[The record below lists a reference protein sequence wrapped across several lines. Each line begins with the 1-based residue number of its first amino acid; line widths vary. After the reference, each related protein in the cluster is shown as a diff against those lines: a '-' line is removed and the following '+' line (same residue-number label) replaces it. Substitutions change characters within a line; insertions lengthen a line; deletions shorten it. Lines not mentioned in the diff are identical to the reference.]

1 MPKKIYRDAV
11 TKKRVEKEVSPDGRP
26 ELLRRSR
33 SIGMKTNNTSTRP
46 MMKLRNDTVENH
58 NKYEYAD
65 KKSHLDVC
73 VPEAKKKKLKY
84 V

>member
-1 MPKKIYRDAV
+1 MPKKIYRDKI
-11 TKKRVEKEVSPDGRP
+11 TRQRVEKEVSPEGRP

-33 SIGMKTNNTSTRP
+33 SIGMKSNTTSTRP
-46 MMKLRNDTVENH
+46 MMKLRNDTVENQ
-58 NKYEYAD
+58 NKYEYTD
-65 KKSHLDVC
+65 KKSHLDVR

>member
-11 TKKRVEKEVSPDGRP
+11 TKKRVEKEVSPEGRH

-33 SIGMKTNNTSTRP
+33 SIGMKTNNTSTLP

>member
-1 MPKKIYRDAV
+1 MPKKIYRDKV
-11 TKKRVEKEVSPDGRP
+11 TRQRVEKEVSPDGRP

-65 KKSHLDVC
+65 KKSHLDVLQSRKGH
-73 VPEAKKKKLKY
+73 VPSPL
-84 V
+84 

>member
-1 MPKKIYRDAV
+1 MTKKIYRDKV
-11 TKKRVEKEVSPDGRP
+11 TRQRIEKEVSPEGRP

-33 SIGMKTNNTSTRP
+33 SIGMKTNNASTRP

>member
-1 MPKKIYRDAV
+1 
-11 TKKRVEKEVSPDGRP
+11 
-26 ELLRRSR
+26 
-33 SIGMKTNNTSTRP
+33 MKSNNTSTRP
-46 MMKLRNDTVENH
+46 MMKLRNDTVENQ

>member
-1 MPKKIYRDAV
+1 MPKKIYRDQI
-11 TKKRVEKEVSPDGRP
+11 TRQRIEKEVSPEGRP

-33 SIGMKTNNTSTRP
+33 SIGMKTSNASTRP